1 MPGCLRYGMLTR
13 LPDCRFSWDWF
24 CRVEWDDQ
32 IVLQPFLRLLDS
44 FLESISRRPRETALT
59 ALPSGIFG
67 TTI

>member
-24 CRVEWDDQ
+24 CRVERDDQ

-44 FLESISRRPRETALT
+44 FLESISRPA
-59 ALPSGIFG
+59 A
-67 TTI
+67 